1 MTPSLCM
8 WTSCWKG
15 LCVILVCFFLCCLF
29 NTLKVLSVQA
39 IDIDEWYTYI
49 YQYANNTHDT
59 VYADVNLSF
68 VIRIIL
74 ILTHAHTVVLWVNLA
89 SATNIEYINGKQWT
103 MLVQRS
109 WVMMWKSENTMSFGN
124 LLIWKL
130 IEFLVFHEMMN
141 CKKPK
146 IPVHCDFRHS
156 FMLHKTPSPLFF
168 FIEHIHTQTQ
178 SNTLQRQNKMKQRE
192 WEKEKELLA
201 WQKWNK
207 SH

>member
-1 MTPSLCM
+1 ML
-8 WTSCWKG
+8 
-15 LCVILVCFFLCCLF
+15 
-29 NTLKVLSVQA
+29 
-39 IDIDEWYTYI
+39 
-49 YQYANNTHDT
+49 
-59 VYADVNLSF
+59 NLSF

-74 ILTHAHTVVLWVNLA
+74 ILTHIHTHAHRVVLWVKLA
-89 SATNIEYINGKQWT
+89 SATNIEYINGKQWA

-146 IPVHCDFRHS
+146 FLYTLISDFQHS
-156 FMLHKTPSPLFF
+156 FMLHKSPSRLLYSSS
-168 FIEHIHTQTQ
+168 IHTQREIH
-178 SNTLQRQNKMKQRE
+178 SRDRAKWRRERMREKERE